1 MLKIAL
7 LAPIHTSLYSRLVA
21 DAVLKMEGVSL
32 CAILVRN
39 HLNWARFKSEFGR
52 DGLRLL
58 GKIRQKYIAGDRRYE
73 GSPGRSLGSLA
84 VETNLVYRTLKDLAR
99 HDGIPYMVVNDL
111 NDPRAVGLLQ
121 SETPDLIAFTGGGLL
136 RQEVL
141 SIPRIGVLNCHTGVL
156 PRYRGMDVV
165 EWTAAEGKVKEVGF
179 GATLHLMDRGV
190 DTGPIVM
197 VRKIKPLP
205 HDSFKTI
212 RERLEVSMVELMAEG
227 IQKLRDNAL
236 QPQPQDA
243 AAGRQYYVMHPRV
256 KRCAEPRLSRNSGE
270 ETENFLFHPWV
281 ITWAEARHGRESG
294 VVTVN

>member
-21 DAVLKMEGVSL
+21 DTILKMEGVSL
-32 CAILVRN
+32 RAILVRN

-58 GKIRQKYIAGDRRYE
+58 GKIRQKYIAGDKRYE
-73 GSPGRSLGSLA
+73 GSPGRGLGSLA
-84 VETNLVYRTLKDLAR
+84 VETSLAYRSLKDLAR
-99 HDGIPYMVVNDL
+99 HDDIPYMVVNDL
-111 NDPRAVGLLQ
+111 NDPRAVHLL
-121 SETPDLIAFTGGGLL
+121 ENEAPDLIAFTGGGLL
-136 RQEVL
+136 RQDIL

-156 PRYRGMDVV
+156 PHYRGMDVV
-165 EWTAAEGKVKEVGF
+165 EWTAAEGNVEKIGF

-190 DTGPIVM
+190 DTGPILL
-197 VRKIKPLP
+197 VRKIEPLS

-212 RERLEVSMVELMAEG
+212 RARLEVSMVELMAEG

-236 QPQPQDA
+236 QPQLQDA

-256 KRCAEPRLSRNSGE
+256 KRCAEARLARQSGK
-270 ETENFLFHPWV
+270 ETDH
-281 ITWAEARHGRESG
+281 
-294 VVTVN
+294 